1 MPNRDP
7 DSLYAFLERQAPS
20 ARRAVRM
27 VWIPDCQLQS
37 SGIASI
43 DISSLDSRRYGSP
56 EKMLRCRT
64 LLPVVAML
72 AACHGQPNETPESR
86 TDGKV
91 ATSAPAAQQIVPVEF
106 GRRSPNSRMTSDNMP
121 FFDTVTYCLLTTRKT
136 DTMFKGPAYEACIEN
151 QDDTRIVVGDAIDA
165 NRFAETDI
173 IRCAKES
180 RTAYVGMWYCMNGR
194 PNSE

>member
-1 MPNRDP
+1 M
-7 DSLYAFLERQAPS
+7 
-20 ARRAVRM
+20 M
-27 VWIPDCQLQS
+27 
-37 SGIASI
+37 
-43 DISSLDSRRYGSP
+43 
-56 EKMLRCRT
+56 RCRT

-91 ATSAPAAQQIVPVEF
+91 ATPAPAGAQIVPVEF
-106 GRRSPNSRMTSDNMP
+106 GRRPPNTRMTSDNMP

-136 DTMFKGPAYEACIEN
+136 DTMVKGPAYEACIED
-151 QDDTRIVVGDAIDA
+151 QHQTRIVVGDAIDA
-165 NRFAETDI
+165 NTFAEADI

-194 PNSE
+194 SNSE

>member
-1 MPNRDP
+1 
-7 DSLYAFLERQAPS
+7 L
-20 ARRAVRM
+20 VR
-27 VWIPDCQLQS
+27 IPDCQLQS

-43 DISSLDSRRYGSP
+43 NISSLDSRRYGSP
-56 EKMLRCRT
+56 EKMMRCRR

-72 AACHGQPNETPESR
+72 AACHGQPNEMPESR

-91 ATSAPAAQQIVPVEF
+91 AASAPVGEEIVPVEF
-106 GRRSPNSRMTSDNMP
+106 GRRPPNTRMTSDNMP

-136 DTMFKGPAYEACIEN
+136 DTMIKGPAYEACIEN
-151 QDDTRIVVGDAIDA
+151 QDHTRIVVGDAIDA
-165 NRFAETDI
+165 NRFAEADI

-180 RTAYVGMWYCMNGR
+180 RTAYVGMWYCMNGK